1 MELHS
6 LSPPRPE
13 EVSTHQSPSSTH
25 TSRDENV
32 PVALGAPALVSS
44 IIASPTFV
52 DHAFDS
58 TSKDEHHI
66 PTQHSENSDVGL
78 PALYKKGAIEGNQA
92 MQVITPEL
100 LVTTDITPAAPSPV
114 PVGTSVIKLSLH
126 SSLSH
131 KGASLSETTVSASE
145 SLGSGRKK
153 GNEHANPPRNAELEM
168 RTGTTES
175 STSPTKILVTNP
187 DIAESSLS
195 KPATPG
201 ENPEQEFDP
210 TLRVLRSIHP
220 SSTAFSAHAARPSV
234 AREATVIDRPPVPTA
249 SERNRGG
256 GGNPSIDNILSGIMQ
271 LLGGDIN
278 LPRPPSLRL
287 PPPPPLPPPAHH
299 KPPSRINNRGP
310 PNFNFPPPP
319 PRPPHPQHLPPH
331 LPHPQHS
338 RPMLPHLPPPHPG
351 HFDTIPR
358 PPPPNF
364 HFPPANHPNHPHHPQ
379 QHIHIV
385 PLPHP
390 PTVYPTPSE
399 VSHLLGLNE
408 QDRHRQPHPPP
419 LDHGGHTATPA
430 LSEAALQN
438 GNAEEVPTMHR
449 ETVRDDV
456 PETSTELL
464 PTSKST
470 IVLIHEGPVTTTSE
484 GIEPTRP
491 LGSSVDG
498 KPPET
503 ADESK
508 HSQAAKT
515 NFSPGSGDNVPS
527 GPVSGWLPVFLDSS
541 NRHNGSKVTVNP
553 AEEPEIITE
562 PTEPSVFDITVVH
575 SIGTVNKVAPSKTK
589 QPSFE
594 TVSSTGDPFGMPE
607 QDTFELAE
615 AKTTEAQTVST
626 ETFPSRTAAREPEV
640 IYGTPTIEDVIP
652 TRTPAITVPHT
663 STPLNGK
670 ESDVMMTLS
679 GKGTL
684 TPEMTH
690 TRAPVRHQPPQSPTG
705 RPIVIPVEIEDVR
718 PVIGFP
724 PELANGFPRLP
735 DVRRPQS
742 PHHNSTPRPKD
753 KEHTTPARKQT
764 SKPTPRRRPPYR
776 TKNNNSNNNTLVRL
790 VLHL

>member
-1 MELHS
+1 
-6 LSPPRPE
+6 
-13 EVSTHQSPSSTH
+13 
-25 TSRDENV
+25 
-32 PVALGAPALVSS
+32 
-44 IIASPTFV
+44 
-52 DHAFDS
+52 
-58 TSKDEHHI
+58 
-66 PTQHSENSDVGL
+66 
-78 PALYKKGAIEGNQA
+78 
-92 MQVITPEL
+92 
-100 LVTTDITPAAPSPV
+100 
-114 PVGTSVIKLSLH
+114 
-126 SSLSH
+126 
-131 KGASLSETTVSASE
+131 
-145 SLGSGRKK
+145 
-153 GNEHANPPRNAELEM
+153 
-168 RTGTTES
+168 
-175 STSPTKILVTNP
+175 
-187 DIAESSLS
+187 
-195 KPATPG
+195 
-201 ENPEQEFDP
+201 
-210 TLRVLRSIHP
+210 
-220 SSTAFSAHAARPSV
+220 
-234 AREATVIDRPPVPTA
+234 
-249 SERNRGG
+249 
-256 GGNPSIDNILSGIMQ
+256 
-271 LLGGDIN
+271 
-278 LPRPPSLRL
+278 
-287 PPPPPLPPPAHH
+287 
-299 KPPSRINNRGP
+299 
-310 PNFNFPPPP
+310 
-319 PRPPHPQHLPPH
+319 
-331 LPHPQHS
+331 
-338 RPMLPHLPPPHPG
+338 
-351 HFDTIPR
+351 
-358 PPPPNF
+358 
-364 HFPPANHPNHPHHPQ
+364 
-379 QHIHIV
+379 
-385 PLPHP
+385 
-390 PTVYPTPSE
+390 
-399 VSHLLGLNE
+399 
-408 QDRHRQPHPPP
+408 
-419 LDHGGHTATPA
+419 
-430 LSEAALQN
+430 
-438 GNAEEVPTMHR
+438 MHR

-498 KPPET
+498 RPPET

-776 TKNNNSNNNTLVRL
+776 TKNNNSNNNTLVRIDTCIVGDDSTCDSQLNEWCKAELSVSSCHCRPGFTRTVPRGPCTPIVTVGLTLKLDRFGEQRL
-790 VLHL
+790 VFNRNYRNPESEEYQLLEYEAKQALHSLFTKSSFSRVFMDVTVNKFQSAGSKVMVNATLQFEENDITRVPSVKRVLQHEVVNMINRRNSNIGESRLYVDGMLNSGLAVDDVNECNDVTLNDCSPNGICENVFGTFRCTCKAGYTDKYPDTKWKSGRTCSACAPDYCNNRGDCRIANGQRECSCRGKYIGGRCDIDGEVLGVALGASVTAVIIIILTLVCLCLWNRRWKREQHKAEVMSAHSVGSLGYLSKTSTLGPAYRVSVEDRLRWQHIADAMGNIYVQPDAPPPPKTPPVFASPPRVRSPSPPEENHYSHIQRPRSRGAMYGPPLWQHALDNMPSSLTVLPPGNAIPYCERDDDRVSWHYSRA